1 MIMEV
6 YFMASEVLLNEL
18 RSIEEELEKSNKKV
32 TDENAFE
39 YLAMQFF
46 CYKIKNIKPKLYD
59 IESSITNGP
68 NDGGID
74 FVYYDDEE
82 SKVVLGQCKYTE
94 NMKLNDIISELN
106 KMSSTVE
113 NFKKAYTGTYNK
125 KLKTNLQNALD
136 RLPDE
141 SAGNVEYCIFTT
153 SDINQNDVTNKLHA
167 EHNLYSKD
175 MVSVY
180 GVSEINSQI
189 KELIER
195 AKTVNEYKI
204 EIDYPHNVLQYETDN
219 VSGIMVNMSSES
231 LVRMYDKFKDE
242 GLFDLNIRKYI
253 KNKTVDE
260 GIKETLDKER
270 DNFWF
275 YNNGLTIAC
284 SEYVLDGNKVKL
296 YDFSIVN
303 GGQTTNRIGNYKGS
317 NNDKF
322 YLPCKIISIKN
333 DDQKLYSK
341 IAEATN
347 SQKPINPRDLK
358 SNSPEMKMLQRWL
371 GKEGVYLEIKR
382 GEKKKLK
389 NIKSIKNDELGQLLL
404 SFGYQQPGTARS
416 GKRNIFENKPL
427 YNKLYRVNYEK
438 DPNKKEFVLDL
449 IKLSEDYSIIEA
461 DLKNGTTISDDEKI
475 VLSNAKY
482 VIFSLLGLSYYIV
495 NEDYSR
501 DDLNNDISVLKSPDL
516 VYSKFI
522 SNYKADDYQERLKSL
537 IEMILDSLCDTYENC
552 VARNEVTSISNLF
565 KTDKKYRDSI
575 VKDFLNVI
583 NKRTMKNEF
592 ISACEI
598 LKR

>member
-18 RSIEEELEKSNKKV
+18 RSIEKELEKSNKKV

-46 CYKIKNIKPKLYD
+46 CYKIKNIEPKLYD

-113 NFKKAYTGTYNK
+113 NFKKANTGAYNK

-253 KNKTVDE
+253 KNRTVDE

-389 NIKSIKNDELGQLLL
+389 NVKSIKNDELGQLLL

-416 GKRNIFENKPL
+416 GKRYIFQNKPL

-438 DPNKKEFVLDL
+438 DPNKKDFVLDL
-449 IKLSEDYSIIEA
+449 IKLSEDYTIIEA
-461 DLKNGTTISDDEKI
+461 NLKNGTTISDDEKI

-552 VARNEVTSISNLF
+552 VSRNEVTSISNLF

-583 NKRTMKNEF
+583 NKRTLKNEF

-598 LKR
+598 FKR

>member
-1 MIMEV
+1 
-6 YFMASEVLLNEL
+6 MASEVLLNEL
-18 RSIEEELEKSNKKV
+18 RSIKKELEKSKKKV
-32 TDENAFE
+32 ADENVFE

-46 CYKIKNIKPKLYD
+46 CYKIKNIEPKLYD

-113 NFKKAYTGTYNK
+113 NFKKANTGAYNK

-253 KNKTVDE
+253 KNRTVDE

-389 NIKSIKNDELGQLLL
+389 NVKSIKNDELGQLLL

-416 GKRNIFENKPL
+416 GKRYIFQNKPL

-438 DPNKKEFVLDL
+438 DPNKKDFVLDL
-449 IKLSEDYSIIEA
+449 IKLSEDYTIIEA
-461 DLKNGTTISDDEKI
+461 NLKNGTTISDDEKI

-552 VARNEVTSISNLF
+552 VSRNEVTSISNLF

-598 LKR
+598 FKR

>member
-1 MIMEV
+1 
-6 YFMASEVLLNEL
+6 MASEVLLNEL
-18 RSIEEELEKSNKKV
+18 RSIKEELEKSNKKV

-167 EHNLYSKD
+167 ENNLYSKD

-189 KELIER
+189 KELIEK

-461 DLKNGTTISDDEKI
+461 DLKNGTTISDGEKI

>member
-18 RSIEEELEKSNKKV
+18 RSIKEELEKSNKKV

-106 KMSSTVE
+106 KMSNTVE

-167 EHNLYSKD
+167 ENNLYSKD

-189 KELIER
+189 KELIEK

-322 YLPCKIISIKN
+322 YLPCKIINIKN

-382 GEKKKLK
+382 GEKKKLR

>member
-1 MIMEV
+1 
-6 YFMASEVLLNEL
+6 MASEVLLNEL
-18 RSIEEELEKSNKKV
+18 RSIKEELEKSNKKV

-153 SDINQNDVTNKLHA
+153 SDINQNDVTNKLHT
-167 EHNLYSKD
+167 ENNLYSKD

-189 KELIER
+189 KELIEK

-253 KNKTVDE
+253 KNKTIDE

>member
-1 MIMEV
+1 M
-6 YFMASEVLLNEL
+6 
-18 RSIEEELEKSNKKV
+18 

-153 SDINQNDVTNKLHA
+153 SDINQNDVTNKLHT
-167 EHNLYSKD
+167 ENNLYSKD

-189 KELIER
+189 KELIEK

>member
-1 MIMEV
+1 
-6 YFMASEVLLNEL
+6 MASEVLLNEL
-18 RSIEEELEKSNKKV
+18 RSIKKELEKSKKKV

-46 CYKIKNIKPKLYD
+46 CYKIKSIKSKLYD

-94 NMKLNDIISELN
+94 NMKLNDVISELN

-113 NFKKAYTGTYNK
+113 NFKKANTGTYNK

-284 SEYVLDGNKVKL
+284 SEYVMDGNKVKL

-317 NNDKF
+317 NTNKF

-333 DDQKLYSK
+333 NDQKLYSK

-371 GKEGVYLEIKR
+371 GKEGIYLEIKR
-382 GEKKKLK
+382 GEKRKR
-389 NIKSIKNDELGQLLL
+389 NARNIKNDELGQLLL

-416 GKRNIFENKPL
+416 GNRSIFENKPL

-438 DPNKKEFVLDL
+438 DPNKKEFILDL
-449 IKLSEDYSIIEA
+449 IKLSEDYTIIEA

-482 VIFSLLGLSYYIV
+482 VIFSLLGLSYFLV

-537 IEMILDSLCDTYENC
+537 IEIILDSLCDTYENC
-552 VARNEVTSISNLF
+552 VSRNEVTSISNLF

-598 LKR
+598 FKR

>member
-1 MIMEV
+1 
-6 YFMASEVLLNEL
+6 
-18 RSIEEELEKSNKKV
+18 
-32 TDENAFE
+32 
-39 YLAMQFF
+39 
-46 CYKIKNIKPKLYD
+46 
-59 IESSITNGP
+59 
-68 NDGGID
+68 
-74 FVYYDDEE
+74 
-82 SKVVLGQCKYTE
+82 
-94 NMKLNDIISELN
+94 
-106 KMSSTVE
+106 
-113 NFKKAYTGTYNK
+113 
-125 KLKTNLQNALD
+125 
-136 RLPDE
+136 
-141 SAGNVEYCIFTT
+141 
-153 SDINQNDVTNKLHA
+153 
-167 EHNLYSKD
+167 
-175 MVSVY
+175 
-180 GVSEINSQI
+180 
-189 KELIER
+189 
-195 AKTVNEYKI
+195 
-204 EIDYPHNVLQYETDN
+204 
-219 VSGIMVNMSSES
+219 
-231 LVRMYDKFKDE
+231 
-242 GLFDLNIRKYI
+242 
-253 KNKTVDE
+253 
-260 GIKETLDKER
+260 
-270 DNFWF
+270 
-275 YNNGLTIAC
+275 
-284 SEYVLDGNKVKL
+284 
-296 YDFSIVN
+296 
-303 GGQTTNRIGNYKGS
+303 
-317 NNDKF
+317 
-322 YLPCKIISIKN
+322 
-333 DDQKLYSK
+333 
-341 IAEATN
+341 
-347 SQKPINPRDLK
+347 
-358 SNSPEMKMLQRWL
+358 MKMLQRWL

>member
-1 MIMEV
+1 
-6 YFMASEVLLNEL
+6 MASEVLLNEL
-18 RSIEEELEKSNKKV
+18 RSIKEELEKSNKKV

-167 EHNLYSKD
+167 ENNLYSKD

-189 KELIER
+189 KELIEK

-416 GKRNIFENKPL
+416 GKRNTFENKPL

>member
-1 MIMEV
+1 
-6 YFMASEVLLNEL
+6 MASEVLLNEL

-32 TDENAFE
+32 SDENAFE

-167 EHNLYSKD
+167 ENNLYSKD

-189 KELIER
+189 KELIEK

-598 LKR
+598 FKR

>member
-1 MIMEV
+1 
-6 YFMASEVLLNEL
+6 MASEVLLNEL
-18 RSIEEELEKSNKKV
+18 RSIKKELEKSNKKV
-32 TDENAFE
+32 ADESVFE

-46 CYKIKNIKPKLYD
+46 CYKIKNIEPKLYD

-82 SKVVLGQCKYTE
+82 PKVVLGQCKYTE

-113 NFKKAYTGTYNK
+113 NFKKANTGTYNK

-167 EHNLYSKD
+167 ENNLYSKD

-189 KELIER
+189 KELIEK

-482 VIFSLLGLSYYIV
+482 VIFSLLGLSYFLV

-537 IEMILDSLCDTYENC
+537 IKIILNSLCDTYENC
-552 VARNEVTSISNLF
+552 VSRNEVTSISNLF

-583 NKRTMKNEF
+583 NMRTMKNEF

-598 LKR
+598 FKR

>member
-1 MIMEV
+1 
-6 YFMASEVLLNEL
+6 MASEVLLNEL

-94 NMKLNDIISELN
+94 NMKLNDIIFELN

-260 GIKETLDKER
+260 GIKEILDKER

>member
-18 RSIEEELEKSNKKV
+18 RSIKKELEKSKKKV
-32 TDENAFE
+32 ADESVFE

-46 CYKIKNIKPKLYD
+46 CYKIKNIEPKLYD

-82 SKVVLGQCKYTE
+82 PKVVLGQCKYTE

-113 NFKKAYTGTYNK
+113 NFKKANTGTYNK

-141 SAGNVEYCIFTT
+141 SAGDVEYCIFTT

-167 EHNLYSKD
+167 ENNLYSKD

-189 KELIER
+189 KELIEK

-204 EIDYPHNVLQYETDN
+204 EIDHPHNVLQYETDN

-333 DDQKLYSK
+333 NDQKLYSK

-382 GEKKKLK
+382 GEKKKR
-389 NIKSIKNDELGQLLL
+389 NGRNIKNDELGQLLL
-404 SFGYQQPGTARS
+404 SFGYQQPGTARN
-416 GKRNIFENKPL
+416 GKRSIFENKPL

-438 DPNKKEFVLDL
+438 DPNKKEFILDL
-449 IKLSEDYSIIEA
+449 IKLSEDYSNIEA
-461 DLKNGTTISDDEKI
+461 DFKSGTKIAEDDKNI
-475 VLSNAKY
+475 LSNAKY
-482 VIFSLLGLSYYIV
+482 VIFSLLGLSYFIA
-495 NEDYSR
+495 NGDYSR
-501 DDLNNDISVLKSPDL
+501 DDLNNDTSVLKNPEL
-516 VYSKFI
+516 IYSKFI
-522 SNYKADDYQERLKSL
+522 SNYKDDDYEERLESL
-537 IEMILDSLCDTYENC
+537 IEIILSSLCDTYEDC
-552 VARNEVTSISNLF
+552 VGRNEVTSISNLF

-583 NKRTMKNEF
+583 NKRTMRNEF

>member
-1 MIMEV
+1 
-6 YFMASEVLLNEL
+6 MASEVLLNEL

-167 EHNLYSKD
+167 ENNLYSKD

-189 KELIER
+189 KELIEK

-438 DPNKKEFVLDL
+438 DPNKKEFILDL
-449 IKLSEDYSIIEA
+449 IKLSEDYTIIEA

>member
-18 RSIEEELEKSNKKV
+18 RSIEEELEKNNKKV

-46 CYKIKNIKPKLYD
+46 CYKIKSVKPKLYD

-113 NFKKAYTGTYNK
+113 NFKKANTGTYNK

-167 EHNLYSKD
+167 ENNLYSKD

-189 KELIER
+189 KELIEK

-317 NNDKF
+317 NTNKF

-333 DDQKLYSK
+333 NDQKLYSK

-371 GKEGVYLEIKR
+371 GKEGIYLEIKR
-382 GEKKKLK
+382 GEKRKR
-389 NIKSIKNDELGQLLL
+389 NARNIKNDELGQLLL

-449 IKLSEDYSIIEA
+449 IKLSEDYTIIEA

-598 LKR
+598 FKR

>member
-1 MIMEV
+1 
-6 YFMASEVLLNEL
+6 MASEVLLNEL

-46 CYKIKNIKPKLYD
+46 CYKIKNIEPKLYD

-113 NFKKAYTGTYNK
+113 NFKKANTGTYNK

-231 LVRMYDKFKDE
+231 LVRMYDKFRDE

-253 KNKTVDE
+253 KNRTVDE

-389 NIKSIKNDELGQLLL
+389 NVKSIKNDELGQLLL

-416 GKRNIFENKPL
+416 GKRYIFQNKPL

-438 DPNKKEFVLDL
+438 DPNKKDFVLDL
-449 IKLSEDYSIIEA
+449 IKLSEDYTIIEA
-461 DLKNGTTISDDEKI
+461 NLKNGTTISDDEKI

-598 LKR
+598 FKR

>member
-1 MIMEV
+1 
-6 YFMASEVLLNEL
+6 MASEVLLNEL

-46 CYKIKNIKPKLYD
+46 CYKIKSIKPKLYD

-113 NFKKAYTGTYNK
+113 NFKKANTGTYNK

-167 EHNLYSKD
+167 ENNLYSKD

-189 KELIER
+189 KELIEK

-317 NNDKF
+317 NTNKF

-333 DDQKLYSK
+333 NDQKLYSK

-371 GKEGVYLEIKR
+371 GKEGIYLEIKR
-382 GEKKKLK
+382 GEKRKR
-389 NIKSIKNDELGQLLL
+389 NARNIKNDELGQLLL

-449 IKLSEDYSIIEA
+449 IRLSEDYTIIEA

-598 LKR
+598 FKR

>member
-18 RSIEEELEKSNKKV
+18 RSIEKELEKSNKKV

-46 CYKIKNIKPKLYD
+46 CYKIKNIEPKLYD

-113 NFKKAYTGTYNK
+113 NFKKANTGAYNK

-253 KNKTVDE
+253 KNRTVDE

-389 NIKSIKNDELGQLLL
+389 NVKSIKNDELGQLLL

-416 GKRNIFENKPL
+416 GKRYIFQNKPL

-438 DPNKKEFVLDL
+438 DPNKKDFVLDL
-449 IKLSEDYSIIEA
+449 IKLSEDYTIIEA
-461 DLKNGTTISDDEKI
+461 NLKNGTTISDDEKI

-598 LKR
+598 FKR

>member
-18 RSIEEELEKSNKKV
+18 RSIKKELEKSKKKV
-32 TDENAFE
+32 ADESVFE

-46 CYKIKNIKPKLYD
+46 CYKIKNIEPKLYD

-82 SKVVLGQCKYTE
+82 PKVVLGQCKYTE

-113 NFKKAYTGTYNK
+113 NFKKANTGTYNK

-167 EHNLYSKD
+167 ENNLYSKD

-189 KELIER
+189 KELIEK

-204 EIDYPHNVLQYETDN
+204 EIDHPHNVLQYETDN

-333 DDQKLYSK
+333 NDQKLYSK

-382 GEKKKLK
+382 GEKKKR
-389 NIKSIKNDELGQLLL
+389 NGRNIKNDELGQLLL
-404 SFGYQQPGTARS
+404 SFGYQQPGTARN
-416 GKRNIFENKPL
+416 GKRSIFENKPL

-438 DPNKKEFVLDL
+438 DPNKKEFILDL
-449 IKLSEDYSIIEA
+449 IKLSEDYSNIEA
-461 DLKNGTTISDDEKI
+461 DFKSGTKIAEDDKNI
-475 VLSNAKY
+475 LSNAKY
-482 VIFSLLGLSYYIV
+482 VIFSLLGLSYFIA
-495 NEDYSR
+495 NGDYSR
-501 DDLNNDISVLKSPDL
+501 DDLNNDTSVLKNPEL
-516 VYSKFI
+516 IYSKFI
-522 SNYKADDYQERLKSL
+522 SNYKDDDYEERLESL
-537 IEMILDSLCDTYENC
+537 IEIILSSLCDTYEDC
-552 VARNEVTSISNLF
+552 VGRNEVTSISNLF

-583 NKRTMKNEF
+583 NKRTMRNEF

>member
-18 RSIEEELEKSNKKV
+18 RSIEKELEKSNKKV

-46 CYKIKNIKPKLYD
+46 CYKIKNIEPKLYD

-74 FVYYDDEE
+74 FVYYDAEE

-113 NFKKAYTGTYNK
+113 NFKKANIGAYNK

-253 KNKTVDE
+253 KNRTVDE

-389 NIKSIKNDELGQLLL
+389 NVKSIKNDELGQLLL

-416 GKRNIFENKPL
+416 GKRYIFQNKPL

-438 DPNKKEFVLDL
+438 DPNKKDFVLDL
-449 IKLSEDYSIIEA
+449 IKLSEDYTIIEA
-461 DLKNGTTISDDEKI
+461 NLKNGTTISDDEKI

-552 VARNEVTSISNLF
+552 VSRNEVTSISNLF

-598 LKR
+598 FKR

>member
-1 MIMEV
+1 
-6 YFMASEVLLNEL
+6 MASEVLLNEL
-18 RSIEEELEKSNKKV
+18 RSIKKELEKSKKKV

-46 CYKIKNIKPKLYD
+46 CYKIKNIEPKLYD

-82 SKVVLGQCKYTE
+82 AKVVLGQCKYTE

-113 NFKKAYTGTYNK
+113 NFKKANTGTYNK

-141 SAGNVEYCIFTT
+141 NAGNVEYCIFTT
-153 SDINQNDVTNKLHA
+153 SDINHNDVTNKLHA
-167 EHNLYSKD
+167 ENNLYSKD

-189 KELIER
+189 KELIEK

-231 LVRMYDKFKDE
+231 LVRMYDKFKDD

-382 GEKKKLK
+382 GEKKKRNVK

-438 DPNKKEFVLDL
+438 DLNKKEFILDL

-482 VIFSLLGLSYYIV
+482 VIFSLLGLSYFLV

-516 VYSKFI
+516 VYAKFI
-522 SNYKADDYQERLKSL
+522 SNYRADDYQERLKSL

-598 LKR
+598 FKR

>member
-1 MIMEV
+1 
-6 YFMASEVLLNEL
+6 MASEVLLNEL
-18 RSIEEELEKSNKKV
+18 RSIKEELEKSNKKV

-153 SDINQNDVTNKLHA
+153 SDINQNDVTNKLHT
-167 EHNLYSKD
+167 ENNLYSKD

-189 KELIER
+189 KELIEK

-438 DPNKKEFVLDL
+438 DPNKKEVVLDL

>member
-1 MIMEV
+1 
-6 YFMASEVLLNEL
+6 MASEVLLNEL
-18 RSIEEELEKSNKKV
+18 RSIKKELEKSKKKV

-46 CYKIKNIKPKLYD
+46 CYKIKNIEPKLYD

-82 SKVVLGQCKYTE
+82 PKVVLGQCKYTE

-113 NFKKAYTGTYNK
+113 NFKKANTGTYNK

-204 EIDYPHNVLQYETDN
+204 EIDHPHNVLQYETDN

-253 KNKTVDE
+253 KNRTVDE

-382 GEKKKLK
+382 GEKKKPK
-389 NIKSIKNDELGQLLL
+389 NVKSIKNDELGQLLL

-416 GKRNIFENKPL
+416 GKRYIFQNKPL

-438 DPNKKEFVLDL
+438 DPNKKDFVLDL
-449 IKLSEDYSIIEA
+449 IKLSEDYTIIEA
-461 DLKNGTTISDDEKI
+461 NLKNGTTISDDEKI

-552 VARNEVTSISNLF
+552 VVRNEVTSISNLF

-592 ISACEI
+592 TSACEI
-598 LKR
+598 FKR

>member
-1 MIMEV
+1 
-6 YFMASEVLLNEL
+6 MASEVLLNEL
-18 RSIEEELEKSNKKV
+18 RSIKEELEKSNKKV

-167 EHNLYSKD
+167 ENNLYSKD

-189 KELIER
+189 KELIEK

-219 VSGIMVNMSSES
+219 VSGILVNMSSES

>member
-1 MIMEV
+1 
-6 YFMASEVLLNEL
+6 MASEVLLNEL
-18 RSIEEELEKSNKKV
+18 RSIKKELEKSKKKV
-32 TDENAFE
+32 ADESVFE

-46 CYKIKNIKPKLYD
+46 CYKIKNIEPKLYD

-82 SKVVLGQCKYTE
+82 PKVVLGQCKYTE

-113 NFKKAYTGTYNK
+113 NFKKANTGTYNK

-167 EHNLYSKD
+167 ENNLYSKD

-189 KELIER
+189 KELIEK

-204 EIDYPHNVLQYETDN
+204 EIDHPHNVLQYETDN

-322 YLPCKIISIKN
+322 YLPYKIISIKN
-333 DDQKLYSK
+333 NDQKLYSK

-382 GEKKKLK
+382 GEKKKR
-389 NIKSIKNDELGQLLL
+389 NGRNIKNDELGQLLL
-404 SFGYQQPGTARS
+404 SFGYQQPGTARN
-416 GKRNIFENKPL
+416 GKRSIFENKPL

-438 DPNKKEFVLDL
+438 DPNKKEFILDL
-449 IKLSEDYSIIEA
+449 IKLSEDYSNIEA
-461 DLKNGTTISDDEKI
+461 DFKSGTKIAEDDKNI
-475 VLSNAKY
+475 LSNAKY
-482 VIFSLLGLSYYIV
+482 VIFSLLGLSYFIA
-495 NEDYSR
+495 NGDYSR
-501 DDLNNDISVLKSPDL
+501 DDLNNDTSVLKNPEL
-516 VYSKFI
+516 IYSKFI
-522 SNYKADDYQERLKSL
+522 SNYKDDDYEERLESL
-537 IEMILDSLCDTYENC
+537 IEIILSSLCDTYEDC
-552 VARNEVTSISNLF
+552 VGRNEVTSISNLF

-583 NKRTMKNEF
+583 NKRTMRNEF

>member
-1 MIMEV
+1 
-6 YFMASEVLLNEL
+6 MASEVLLNEL

-167 EHNLYSKD
+167 ENNLYSKD

-189 KELIER
+189 KELIEK

>member
-1 MIMEV
+1 
-6 YFMASEVLLNEL
+6 MASEVLLNEL
-18 RSIEEELEKSNKKV
+18 RSIKKELEKSKKKV

-46 CYKIKNIKPKLYD
+46 CYKIKNIEPKLYD

-74 FVYYDDEE
+74 FAYYDDEE
-82 SKVVLGQCKYTE
+82 PKVVLGQCKYTE

-113 NFKKAYTGTYNK
+113 NFKKANTGTYNK

-204 EIDYPHNVLQYETDN
+204 EIDHPHNVLQYETDN

-253 KNKTVDE
+253 KNRTVDE

-333 DDQKLYSK
+333 NDQKLYSK

-382 GEKKKLK
+382 GEKKKR
-389 NIKSIKNDELGQLLL
+389 NGRNIKNDELGQLLL
-404 SFGYQQPGTARS
+404 SFGYQQPGTARN
-416 GKRNIFENKPL
+416 GKRSIFENKPL

-438 DPNKKEFVLDL
+438 DPNKKEFILDL
-449 IKLSEDYSIIEA
+449 IKLSEDYSNIEA
-461 DLKNGTTISDDEKI
+461 DFKSGTKIAEDDKN

-482 VIFSLLGLSYYIV
+482 VIFSLLGLSYFIA
-495 NEDYSR
+495 NGDYSR
-501 DDLNNDISVLKSPDL
+501 DDLNNDTSVLKNPEL
-516 VYSKFI
+516 IYSKFI
-522 SNYKADDYQERLKSL
+522 SNYKDDDYEERLESL
-537 IEMILDSLCDTYENC
+537 IEIILSSLCDTYEDC
-552 VARNEVTSISNLF
+552 VGRNEVTSISNLF

-583 NKRTMKNEF
+583 NKRTMRNEF

>member
-1 MIMEV
+1 
-6 YFMASEVLLNEL
+6 MASEVLLNEL
-18 RSIEEELEKSNKKV
+18 RSIKEELEKGNKKV

-153 SDINQNDVTNKLHA
+153 SDINQNDVTNKLHV
-167 EHNLYSKD
+167 ENNLYSKD

-189 KELIER
+189 KELIEK

-231 LVRMYDKFKDE
+231 LIRMYDKFKDE

-449 IKLSEDYSIIEA
+449 IKLSEDYTIIEA

-482 VIFSLLGLSYYIV
+482 VIFSLLGLSYFLV

-537 IEMILDSLCDTYENC
+537 IEIILDSLCDTYENC
-552 VARNEVTSISNLF
+552 VSRNEVTSISNLF
-565 KTDKKYRDSI
+565 KTDKKYRESI

>member
-1 MIMEV
+1 
-6 YFMASEVLLNEL
+6 MASEVLLNEL
-18 RSIEEELEKSNKKV
+18 RSIKKELEKSNKKV

-46 CYKIKNIKPKLYD
+46 CYKINNIEPKLYD

-167 EHNLYSKD
+167 ENNLYSKD

-189 KELIER
+189 KELIEK

-482 VIFSLLGLSYYIV
+482 VIFSLLGLSYFLV

-537 IEMILDSLCDTYENC
+537 IKIILNSLCDTYENC
-552 VARNEVTSISNLF
+552 VSRNEVTSISNLF

-583 NKRTMKNEF
+583 NMRTMKNEF

-598 LKR
+598 FKR

>member
-1 MIMEV
+1 
-6 YFMASEVLLNEL
+6 MASEVLLNEL
-18 RSIEEELEKSNKKV
+18 RSIKKELEKSKKKV

-46 CYKIKNIKPKLYD
+46 CYKIKSIKSKLYD

-94 NMKLNDIISELN
+94 NMKLNDVISELN

-113 NFKKAYTGTYNK
+113 NFKKANTGTYNK

-284 SEYVLDGNKVKL
+284 SEYVMDGNKVKL

-317 NNDKF
+317 NTNKF

-333 DDQKLYSK
+333 NDQKLYSK

-371 GKEGVYLEIKR
+371 GKEGIYLEIKR
-382 GEKKKLK
+382 GEKRKR
-389 NIKSIKNDELGQLLL
+389 NARNIKNDELGQLLL

-416 GKRNIFENKPL
+416 SKRSIFENKPL

-438 DPNKKEFVLDL
+438 DPNKKEFILDL
-449 IKLSEDYSIIEA
+449 IKLSEDYTIIEA

-482 VIFSLLGLSYYIV
+482 VIFSLLGLSYFLV

-537 IEMILDSLCDTYENC
+537 IEIILDSLCDTYENC
-552 VARNEVTSISNLF
+552 VSRNEVTSISNLF

-598 LKR
+598 FKR

>member
-1 MIMEV
+1 
-6 YFMASEVLLNEL
+6 MASEVLLNEL

-46 CYKIKNIKPKLYD
+46 CYKIKSIKPKLYD

-113 NFKKAYTGTYNK
+113 NFKKANTGTYNK

-333 DDQKLYSK
+333 NDQKLYSK

-382 GEKKKLK
+382 GEKKKR
-389 NIKSIKNDELGQLLL
+389 NGRNIKNDELGQLLL
-404 SFGYQQPGTARS
+404 SFGYQQPGTARN
-416 GKRNIFENKPL
+416 GKRSIFENKPL

-438 DPNKKEFVLDL
+438 DPNKKEFILDL
-449 IKLSEDYSIIEA
+449 IKLSEDYSNIEA
-461 DLKNGTTISDDEKI
+461 DFKSETKIAEDDKN

-482 VIFSLLGLSYYIV
+482 VIFSLLGLSYFIA
-495 NEDYSR
+495 NGDYSR
-501 DDLNNDISVLKSPDL
+501 DDLNNDTSVLKNPEL
-516 VYSKFI
+516 IYSKFI
-522 SNYKADDYQERLKSL
+522 SNYKDDDYEERLESL
-537 IEMILDSLCDTYENC
+537 IEIILSSLCDTYEDC
-552 VARNEVTSISNLF
+552 VGRNEVTSISNLF

-583 NKRTMKNEF
+583 NKRTMRNEF

>member
-1 MIMEV
+1 
-6 YFMASEVLLNEL
+6 MASEVLLNEL
-18 RSIEEELEKSNKKV
+18 RSIKEELEKSNKKV

-68 NDGGID
+68 NDGGIN

-153 SDINQNDVTNKLHA
+153 SDINQNDVTNKLHT
-167 EHNLYSKD
+167 ENNLYSKD

-189 KELIER
+189 KELIEK

-522 SNYKADDYQERLKSL
+522 DYSQG
-537 IEMILDSLCDTYENC
+537 T
-552 VARNEVTSISNLF
+552 APSI
-565 KTDKKYRDSI
+565 
-575 VKDFLNVI
+575 
-583 NKRTMKNEF
+583 
-592 ISACEI
+592 A
-598 LKR
+598 

>member
-1 MIMEV
+1 
-6 YFMASEVLLNEL
+6 MASEVLLNEL
-18 RSIEEELEKSNKKV
+18 RSIKKELEKSKKKV
-32 TDENAFE
+32 ADESVFE

-46 CYKIKNIKPKLYD
+46 CYKIKNIEPKLYD

-82 SKVVLGQCKYTE
+82 PKVVLGQCKYTE

-113 NFKKAYTGTYNK
+113 NFKKANTGTYNK

-167 EHNLYSKD
+167 ENNLYSKD

-189 KELIER
+189 KELIEK

-204 EIDYPHNVLQYETDN
+204 EIDHPHNVLQYETDN

-333 DDQKLYSK
+333 NDQKLYSK

-382 GEKKKLK
+382 GEKKKR
-389 NIKSIKNDELGQLLL
+389 NGRNIKNDELGQLLL
-404 SFGYQQPGTARS
+404 SFGYQQPGTARN
-416 GKRNIFENKPL
+416 GKRSIFENKPL

-438 DPNKKEFVLDL
+438 DPNKKEFILDL
-449 IKLSEDYSIIEA
+449 IKLSEDYSNIEA
-461 DLKNGTTISDDEKI
+461 DFKSGTKIAEDDKNI
-475 VLSNAKY
+475 LSNAKY
-482 VIFSLLGLSYYIV
+482 VIFSLLGLSYFIA
-495 NEDYSR
+495 NGDYSR
-501 DDLNNDISVLKSPDL
+501 DDLNNDTSVLKNPEL
-516 VYSKFI
+516 IYSKFI
-522 SNYKADDYQERLKSL
+522 SNYKDDDYEERLESL
-537 IEMILDSLCDTYENC
+537 IEIILSSLCDTYEDC
-552 VARNEVTSISNLF
+552 VGRNEVTSISNLF

-583 NKRTMKNEF
+583 NKRTMRNEF

>member
-1 MIMEV
+1 
-6 YFMASEVLLNEL
+6 MASEVLLNEL
-18 RSIEEELEKSNKKV
+18 RSIEKELEKSNKKV

-46 CYKIKNIKPKLYD
+46 CYKIKNIEPKLYD

-113 NFKKAYTGTYNK
+113 NFKIANTGVYNK
-125 KLKTNLQNALD
+125 QLKTNLQNALD

-141 SAGNVEYCIFTT
+141 SEGNVEYCIFTT
-153 SDINQNDVTNKLHA
+153 SDINQYDIAKKLNE

-189 KELIER
+189 KELIEK

-204 EIDYPHNVLQYETDN
+204 EIDSPNNVLQYETN
-219 VSGIMVNMSSES
+219 NISGIMVNMSSES
-231 LVRMYDKFKDE
+231 LIHMYNKFKDE

-382 GEKKKLK
+382 GEKKKRNVK

-416 GKRNIFENKPL
+416 GKGKIFENKPL

-449 IKLSEDYSIIEA
+449 IKLSEDYSIIETK
-461 DLKNGTTISDDEKI
+461 LKNGTTITEEDKI
-475 VLSNAKY
+475 VLKNAKY
-482 VIFSLLGLSYYIV
+482 VIFSLLGLSYFIT
-495 NEDYSR
+495 NGDYSR
-501 DDLNNDISVLKSPDL
+501 DDLNINTSPLKSPNL
-516 VYSKFI
+516 VFSKFI
-522 SNYKADDYQERLKSL
+522 SNYKADDYEERLESL
-537 IEMILDSLCDTYENC
+537 IEIILDSLCDTYEDC
-552 VARNEVTSISNLF
+552 VGRNEVTSASNLF

-583 NKRTMKNEF
+583 NKRTMRNEF

>member
-1 MIMEV
+1 
-6 YFMASEVLLNEL
+6 MASEVLLNEL
-18 RSIEEELEKSNKKV
+18 RSIKKELEKSKKKV
-32 TDENAFE
+32 ADENVFE

-46 CYKIKNIKPKLYD
+46 CYKIKNIEPKLYD

-82 SKVVLGQCKYTE
+82 PKVVLGQCKYTE

-113 NFKKAYTGTYNK
+113 NFKKANTGTYNK

-167 EHNLYSKD
+167 ENNLYSKD

-189 KELIER
+189 KELIEK

-204 EIDYPHNVLQYETDN
+204 EIDHPHNVLQYETDN

-284 SEYVLDGNKVKL
+284 SEYVLDGNKV
-296 YDFSIVN
+296 
-303 GGQTTNRIGNYKGS
+303 R
-317 NNDKF
+317 
-322 YLPCKIISIKN
+322 
-333 DDQKLYSK
+333 
-341 IAEATN
+341 
-347 SQKPINPRDLK
+347 
-358 SNSPEMKMLQRWL
+358 
-371 GKEGVYLEIKR
+371 
-382 GEKKKLK
+382 
-389 NIKSIKNDELGQLLL
+389 
-404 SFGYQQPGTARS
+404 
-416 GKRNIFENKPL
+416 
-427 YNKLYRVNYEK
+427 
-438 DPNKKEFVLDL
+438 
-449 IKLSEDYSIIEA
+449 
-461 DLKNGTTISDDEKI
+461 
-475 VLSNAKY
+475 
-482 VIFSLLGLSYYIV
+482 
-495 NEDYSR
+495 
-501 DDLNNDISVLKSPDL
+501 
-516 VYSKFI
+516 
-522 SNYKADDYQERLKSL
+522 
-537 IEMILDSLCDTYENC
+537 
-552 VARNEVTSISNLF
+552 
-565 KTDKKYRDSI
+565 
-575 VKDFLNVI
+575 
-583 NKRTMKNEF
+583 
-592 ISACEI
+592 
-598 LKR
+598 